1 MIIRKAISSDAK
13 EYLSFLHKLD
23 SQTSFMLFEP
33 GERKSSEEEIKRR
46 IEDSMKNSLLLVAQ
60 NEGKIV
66 GFLSAGR
73 GTVNRIKHSAYVVT
87 GILEDY
93 RGKGIGRK
101 LFEELDKWAVE
112 NELIRLELTVMVPNE
127 GAVALYKKM
136 GYKIEGIKE
145 KSCLVDGA
153 FIDEY
158 YMAKIVI

>member
-1 MIIRKAISSDAK
+1 MPSDAM

-23 SQTSFMLFEP
+23 SQTNFMLFET
-33 GERKSSEEEIKRR
+33 GERKTSEKEIRSR
-46 IEDSMKNSLLLVAQ
+46 IEDTMRNSLLLVAE

-73 GTVNRIKHSAYVVT
+73 GTVNRIKHSAYIVT

-93 RGKGIGRK
+93 RGKGIGTK
-101 LFEELDKWAVE
+101 LFEELDKWAAEKALV
-112 NELIRLELTVMVPNE
+112 RLELTVMVNNE

-136 GYKIEGIKE
+136 GFKVEGVKE

-153 FIDEY
+153 FVDEY
-158 YMAKIVI
+158 YMGKILIYR